1 MVAAPF
7 SPPARDAPAPSP
19 PGFPRSPY
27 RGAKEDE
34 GGPSDDVSAADSW
47 SIRSEYG
54 STLDGGDDPRAMD
67 GLDAGHH
74 DNNGHHG

>member
-7 SPPARDAPAPSP
+7 FPPAREGPSHP
-19 PGFPRSPY
+19 SFPRSLY

-54 STLDGGDDPRAMD
+54 GSTLDGGDDPRAMD
-67 GLDAGHH
+67 GLEG
-74 DNNGHHG
+74 GHHG